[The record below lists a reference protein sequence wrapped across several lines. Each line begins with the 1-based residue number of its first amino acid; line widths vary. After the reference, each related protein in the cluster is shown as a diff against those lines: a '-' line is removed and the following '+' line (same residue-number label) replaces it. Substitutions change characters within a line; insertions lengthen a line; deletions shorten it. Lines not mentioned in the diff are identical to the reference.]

1 MSDQRFDRLRVLVV
15 DDNQHMR
22 AIIVTVLKGLGVRM
36 ITEATD
42 GSHAMEALREYPI
55 DVAIVD
61 YRMDPMDGLAFTQ
74 IVRQSSDSPNP
85 YLPIIMVTGYSDKH
99 RVIGAREAG
108 VTELIVKPVTAEALI
123 SRLNAVIFKPRAFA
137 KTETYF
143 GPSRRRRKTDDY
155 KGPERRGA
163 RDETLI

>member
-1 MSDQRFDRLRVLVV
+1 MSEQRFDRLRVLVV
-15 DDNQHMR
+15 DDNVHMR
-22 AIIVTVLKGLGVRM
+22 AIIVAVLKGLGVRG
-36 ITEATD
+36 IAEASD
-42 GSHAMEALREYPI
+42 GSAALQILRESAV

-74 IVRQSSDSPNP
+74 IVRQSTDSANP
-85 YLPIIMVTGYSDKH
+85 YLPIIMVTGHSDKQ
-99 RVIGAREAG
+99 RVLGAREAG

-123 SRLNAVIFKPRAFA
+123 SRLNAVIFKPRPFA

-143 GPSRRRRKTDDY
+143 GPSRRRRKGEDY
-155 KGPERRGA
+155 TGPERRGP